1 MRKSFKAINFD
12 LDTNALKKYYPGK
25 DYRKAYS
32 DIKAFMLKNGFEHR
46 QWSGYK
52 TLMPFSDSQID
63 ELVTDLSLKFDWL
76 KDCVNK
82 FDVTN
87 VGKSYDYTEFIKEAG
102 NNNSKGLTLAKSL
115 SNHADNNRT
124 NVDDLFSNVPNSGDP
139 LDLTQNT
146 RVTL

>member
-1 MRKSFKAINFD
+1 MNAKKAINFD
-12 LDTNALKKYYPGK
+12 LSTNALKIYYPGK
-25 DYRKAYS
+25 DYRKAYK
-32 DIKAFMLKNGFEHR
+32 DVGRFMHKNGFRHR
-46 QWSGYK
+46 QWSGYVSL
-52 TLMPFSDSQID
+52 TPMSVSEVSDIIK
-63 ELVTDLSLKFDWL
+63 ELTEKFDWL

-102 NNNSKGLTLAKSL
+102 NNHSKGLTSVKTI
-115 SNHADNNRT
+115 SNQVDNKT